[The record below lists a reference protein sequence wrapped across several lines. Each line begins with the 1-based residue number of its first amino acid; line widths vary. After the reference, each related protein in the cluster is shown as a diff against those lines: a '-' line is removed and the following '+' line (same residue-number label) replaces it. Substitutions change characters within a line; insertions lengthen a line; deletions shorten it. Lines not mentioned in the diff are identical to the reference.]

1 MSAEQGGGQ
10 AGRPGDTE
18 KGGAE
23 KGGAAAGGGPRKD
36 AVRDAATVILVRRD
50 GDAPRVLMG
59 QRGRK
64 AAFMP
69 SKFVFPGGAIDPQDR
84 EVVPARA
91 LPGHELER
99 LARRA
104 DPALGPVL
112 ALTAIRELWE
122 EAGLALGVP
131 EGPVPPAAPS
141 EWESFYAA
149 GHRPNAEALRF
160 VFRAITPPGRPR
172 RFDARF
178 FVADAAALAGDPD
191 DFGLAADELSH
202 LSWLTVGEARGLDLP
217 FITEV
222 VLAEVEA
229 RLRAPDM
236 ARPVPFF
243 YHQDGKSFVDQL

>member
-1 MSAEQGGGQ
+1 MSAEQGGQGG
-10 AGRPGDTE
+10 GRPAGE
-18 KGGAE
+18 KPAGA
-23 KGGAAAGGGPRKD
+23 PRKD
-36 AVRDAATVILVRRD
+36 AIRDAATVILVRRD
-50 GDAPRVLMG
+50 GASPRVLMG
-59 QRGRK
+59 QRGHK

-84 EVVPARA
+84 EIVPARS

-112 ALTAIRELWE
+112 AMTAVRELWE

-131 EGPVPPAAPS
+131 GSALPPVGLPATPS
-141 EWESFYAA
+141 EWKSFYAA
-149 GHRPNAEALRF
+149 GYRPNAEALRF

-178 FVADAAALAGDPD
+178 FVADAGALACDPD

-202 LSWLTVGEARGLDLP
+202 LSWLTIGEARGLDLP

-229 RLRAPDM
+229 RLRAPDTP
-236 ARPVPFF
+236 RPVPFF

>member
-1 MSAEQGGGQ
+1 
-10 AGRPGDTE
+10 
-18 KGGAE
+18 
-23 KGGAAAGGGPRKD
+23 
-36 AVRDAATVILVRRD
+36 
-50 GDAPRVLMG
+50 MG
-59 QRGRK
+59 QRGHK

-84 EVVPARA
+84 EVVPARS

-104 DPALGPVL
+104 DPGLGPVL
-112 ALTAIRELWE
+112 AMTAIRELWE

-131 EGPVPPAAPS
+131 EAPDEGGAPPSAPPAAPPAAPS

-178 FVADAAALAGDPD
+178 FVADAGALACDPD

-229 RLRAPDM
+229 RLRAPDTP
-236 ARPVPFF
+236 RPVPFF